1 MKSEL
6 KNKLSLVGFRP
17 LAFLAVFP
25 FLACGCASIDPARMV
40 PELQPRSEWKV
51 SSSVKVM
58 EVTSVQKSTFD
69 GVSSN
74 SMLANNDML
83 VNEEQFKKA
92 LILALEKSGLFSAV
106 SIDKGDL
113 DLYASIRSQDL
124 SGLGYNTVKI
134 VVSYKFIDRAGNV
147 IWLESYES
155 EFGSVAFA
163 AKTTHVRAREGSV
176 RENLSSLMQG
186 IRERWPKK

>member
-6 KNKLSLVGFRP
+6 KNKLSLVEFRP
-17 LAFLAVFP
+17 LVFLAVFP

-58 EVTSVQKSTFD
+58 EGTSVQKSTT
-69 GVSSN
+69 GG
-74 SMLANNDML
+74 ML
-83 VNEEQFKKA
+83 VNEEQLKKG

-106 SIDKGDL
+106 SLDEGDL
-113 DLYASIRSQDL
+113 YLYASIRSQDL
-124 SGLGYNTVKI
+124 SGMGYTAKI

-147 IWLESYES
+147 VWSESYES
-155 EFGSVAFA
+155 EASFIAFA

>member
-83 VNEEQFKKA
+83 VN
-92 LILALEKSGLFSAV
+92 
-106 SIDKGDL
+106 
-113 DLYASIRSQDL
+113 
-124 SGLGYNTVKI
+124 
-134 VVSYKFIDRAGNV
+134 
-147 IWLESYES
+147 
-155 EFGSVAFA
+155 
-163 AKTTHVRAREGSV
+163 
-176 RENLSSLMQG
+176 
-186 IRERWPKK
+186 

>member
-6 KNKLSLVGFRP
+6 KNKLSLVGFRS

-58 EVTSVQKSTFD
+58 EVTGDQKSKI
-69 GVSSN
+69 GIP
-74 SMLANNDML
+74 
-83 VNEEQFKKA
+83 VNGEQFKKA

-106 SIDKGDL
+106 SIDEGDL
-113 DLYASIRSQDL
+113 YLYASIRSQDL
-124 SGLGYNTVKI
+124 SVPGWWFVAKI

-155 EFGSVAFA
+155 EFSHGFA
-163 AKTTHVRAREGSV
+163 SNKTAEVRSREGSV